1 MNRKMSNTRRRRG
14 ATLIEVMMTVTLF
27 SLVSMVLYASLHQGT
42 SALRT
47 LNAQTDAQKTLRVAD
62 YWLTLDLQQA
72 SQTQIARKRISTSAG
87 NGDVIWFLSAVDPTV
102 QGPNAHTVVRDPN
115 AAAPLWQRNVIY
127 YCIRSSDHNTAEGQV
142 CGTDPNPLGDAYC
155 PHKFL
160 IRKVVKMPGTPQTLL
175 TAAQV
180 DAYTTKPNGFDTTV
194 FAGEP
199 NLEST
204 KIISN
209 HVLWFSSTQP
219 SAEIFT
225 VDTKSVRLAEAKR
238 LLSIGSIDLSSNR
251 FTLNHVVT
259 FPLMNP

>member
-1 MNRKMSNTRRRRG
+1 MS
-14 ATLIEVMMTVTLF
+14 ITLF
-27 SLVSMVLYASLHQGT
+27 SLVSVVLYASLHQGT

-62 YWLTLDLQQA
+62 YWLTLDLEQA
-72 SQTQIARKRISTSAG
+72 SQTQIGHKHITTSAG
-87 NGDVIWFLSAVDPTV
+87 NGDVIWFLSATDPTV
-102 QGPNAHTVVRDPN
+102 QGANVQTVVRDQS

-127 YCIRSSDHNTAEGQV
+127 YCIRSSDHDTAEGQV

-160 IRKVVKMPGTPQTLL
+160 IRKVVNVPVTPETLL
-175 TAAQV
+175 SSAQV
-180 DAYTTKPNGFDTTV
+180 DAYTTPPNGFDTSV

-209 HVLWFSSTQP
+209 HVLWFSSSQP
-219 SAEIFT
+219 SPDLIT
-225 VDTKSVRLAEAKR
+225 VDMKSVRLAEAKR
-238 LLSIGSIDLSSNR
+238 LLSVGSIDLSTNR

-259 FPLMNP
+259 LPLMNP